1 MKTNCDVF
9 LAVHHS
15 IEFFSNYQLNAHFLS
30 VAYTGI
36 FFSWGGGIQQIQL
49 RTERMGIWGR

>member
-36 FFSWGGGIQQIQL
+36 FFRGVGGFNKFS
-49 RTERMGIWGR
+49 